1 MTEED
6 QNELGAK
13 LVELLDDLCKLLGI
27 DESLGIDEKISN
39 VLEKVV
45 YYTSL
50 GTFNSGSENSD
61 NEKKLEIKEKLLE
74 IKEKFLLNRGELKNE
89 DVNNFRSLIENVYKE
104 LEKAQIDLFT
114 KERLLSEK
122 ERSLAEREAQL
133 DNERKKLMDYMSMAK
148 QQYIDLLDE
157 EIRRKEEDFNN
168 KVKILEQKERQLRNK
183 AQSMIL
189 QELGQMDELIKEE
202 MNIKKIRTGIK
213 KLDDLLKGGIPMGS
227 NTMMVGPPFCGREE
241 LSLLMEVSMV
251 QRGLPLVI
259 ISFDKP
265 AKIILEELRVISP
278 IIDVYVQLNRLF
290 IIDTFSLSAGLER
303 LDSSGIIYIQTQT
316 ETKSVIEAADN
327 VVRNFN
333 RGVPPVFFMYGITS
347 LMNLMEKVE
356 LIRFFQVFTTKR
368 KSEQTISFYLLD
380 NANVEDQDVQALA
393 HLMDGLILFKK
404 EGSKSYLQ
412 VQGLTDVESRDWI
425 ETEFTKTSFSLK
437 SFTLSKIR

>member
-6 QNELGAK
+6 KSEINAK
-13 LVELLDDLCKLLGI
+13 LLELLNDLSKLLGI
-27 DESLGIDEKISN
+27 DESLGIDEKIEKI
-39 VLEKVV
+39 LEKVV
-45 YYTSL
+45 YYSSVNL
-50 GTFNSGSENSD
+50 FNSGIDQSD
-61 NEKKLEIKEKLLE
+61 NSRKLEIKEKLLE
-74 IKEKFLLNRGELKNE
+74 IKEKFLLNRGELKSE
-89 DVNNFRSLIENVYKE
+89 DVNNFKSLVENVYKD
-104 LEKAQIDLFT
+104 LEKTEIDLST
-114 KERLLSEK
+114 KERLMYDR
-122 ERSLAEREAQL
+122 ERYLTEREAQL
-133 DNERKKLMDYMSMAK
+133 DSERKKLMDYMSMAK

-168 KVKILEQKERQLRNK
+168 KVKIIEQKERQLRNK

-202 MNIKKIRTGIK
+202 INIKKIRTGIK
-213 KLDDLLKGGIPMGS
+213 KLDDLLKGGVPMGS
-227 NTMMVGPPFCGREE
+227 NTMMIGPPFCGREE
-241 LSLLMEVSMV
+241 LSQLMEVSMV
-251 QRGLPLVI
+251 GRGLPLVI

-303 LDSSGIIYIQTQT
+303 LDNAGIVYIQTQT

-327 VVRNFN
+327 IVKNFS
-333 RGVPPVFFMYGITS
+333 RGVPPVFFVYGITS

-380 NANVEDQDVQALA
+380 NVNVEDQDVQALA

-412 VQGLTDVESRDWI
+412 IQGLTDVESRDWI